1 MFLSNG
7 NRDLGVTFEVHPGSQ
22 ASSQE
27 EAKNSALVSS
37 CDGYLLELI
46 EWPKGSQA
54 AYGDLKEASRLLSRP
69 CRKRRAS
76 SHERGGISCF
86 VFFVGVLFFV
96 FFSSCCA
103 SVWFLTRYNGELREP
118 LVWHQ
123 GNPVFIRDVRGSVAL
138 LSSHGTGIWPQ
149 DALKK

>member
-54 AYGDLKEASRLLSRP
+54 SYGDLREASRLLSRP

-76 SHERGGISCF
+76 SHERGGISGFVLFCF
-86 VFFVGVLFFV
+86 VFELLCKCVVSHEVQRRIQGASRVAPRK
-96 FFSSCCA
+96 SS
-103 SVWFLTRYNGELREP
+103 L
-118 LVWHQ
+118 H
-123 GNPVFIRDVRGSVAL
+123 
-138 LSSHGTGIWPQ
+138 
-149 DALKK
+149 

>member
-54 AYGDLKEASRLLSRP
+54 SYGDLKEASRLLSRP

-86 VFFVGVLFFV
+86 VFFVVVLFFV
-96 FFSSCCA
+96 FFFELLCKCVVSHEVQRRIQGASRVAPRKSS
-103 SVWFLTRYNGELREP
+103 L
-118 LVWHQ
+118 H
-123 GNPVFIRDVRGSVAL
+123 
-138 LSSHGTGIWPQ
+138 
-149 DALKK
+149 